1 LRYGTKIRSR
11 SSGCPQGGCN
21 SEFAPHGPCHR
32 RNRGASVRVLPIP
45 MPETPSQISPV
56 REDYRASNPG
66 RGNLLATRQIAAG
79 QRAVPTQAKPA
90 ALLIR
95 HHALF
100 RLGEQFGVSRFNGP
114 SAGPYARKP
123 THHQLQ
129 PIPASPF
136 PPSPITNSPDGP
148 YIAYRPLDQPTINV
162 FSPPPDLSRHEQNG
176 IPFWIKR
183 RHTPPSALN
192 RSSFMSVYFES
203 SSVSTSGRPRAER
216 RHASATTQEGSNLG
230 GT

>member
-1 LRYGTKIRSR
+1 
-11 SSGCPQGGCN
+11 
-21 SEFAPHGPCHR
+21 
-32 RNRGASVRVLPIP
+32 
-45 MPETPSQISPV
+45 MPETPSQISLV

-66 RGNLLATRQIAAG
+66 RGNLLANTPNCSRATCGSHSGETSSSSHQAS
-79 QRAVPTQAKPA
+79 RAVPPWRAVRRLSLQWAFCRSLMQGSQHIINCNQSLHHHSLRHRLQTLQMV
-90 ALLIR
+90 LIS
-95 HHALF
+95 LID
-100 RLGEQFGVSRFNGP
+100 L
-114 SAGPYARKP
+114 
-123 THHQLQ
+123 
-129 PIPASPF
+129 
-136 PPSPITNSPDGP
+136 
-148 YIAYRPLDQPTINV
+148 LDQPTINV

-216 RHASATTQEGSNLG
+216 RHASATTQEGSKLG